1 MRIIN
6 YSAFFIYLYAGTAPR
21 LRKASVVRNHTTPVD
36 FVTDLYQSQLL
47 RYPVAVCQI
56 VAQFIWMCSNVAAIK
71 NDFNQ
76 YVILFLCCYVP
87 SYWVI
92 FYPAFLL
99 SYSWPVHSLTS
110 HVYSLGPSNPP
121 HLRNPVHWGK
131 FVGYRTSLL
140 VYLFHLSLT
149 NLPVLQYGSRISM
162 DYCGNRF
169 FHFSLGVV
177 WWNACRRVSTT

>member
-6 YSAFFIYLYAGTAPR
+6 YSPFFIYLYAGTAPR

-76 YVILFLCCYVP
+76 
-87 SYWVI
+87 
-92 FYPAFLL
+92 
-99 SYSWPVHSLTS
+99 
-110 HVYSLGPSNPP
+110 
-121 HLRNPVHWGK
+121 
-131 FVGYRTSLL
+131 
-140 VYLFHLSLT
+140 
-149 NLPVLQYGSRISM
+149 
-162 DYCGNRF
+162 
-169 FHFSLGVV
+169 
-177 WWNACRRVSTT
+177 